1 MASTHKSLRSGTA
14 NKRPT
19 TSIADGQIALNTNAA
34 SPGLYFKDS
43 TGASII
49 KIGPVH
55 VGTTAPNVAPAGSS
69 GNSTGEAWL
78 DTSLTPNGWKVWTG
92 AAWTNAT
99 PVGSDTVQGL
109 LELATNAET
118 QAGSDTA
125 RAVTPA
131 GLQSKVSDSTSTT
144 SSTTIASSTAVK
156 SAYDLANAALP
167 KSGGTVTGNLEIGT
181 SGSLTFEGATA
192 DAFETTL
199 AVVDPTADRT
209 ITFPDTTG
217 TVVTTGDTGTVTS
230 AMIANSTIVDA
241 DISASAEIAVSKLA
255 DGAARQL
262 LQTDAAGT
270 GVEWT
275 TNVDVPGTLD
285 VTGTTTLDSTL
296 SIPLGSAASPTV
308 FFTGDS
314 NTGIYSP
321 GADQV
326 AISTN
331 STQRLLVDASGNVGI
346 KNSAPSTVVYSGG
359 ASLAV
364 GNGAVTST
372 IRIADNSEI
381 AYNGNLQINNF
392 AASATIFSTS
402 NIERLRITAGGL
414 VGVGTSVPG
423 YPLTVNGR
431 ISYSGAIGEGADTT
445 LSSVSTQVR
454 LADSSTWQ
462 SLSLYTAG
470 SSRLFIDSSGRC
482 GIGTSSPTTQ
492 LQVIA
497 SSSGDICQFG
507 TSAAS
512 GQAVKIG
519 VDTSAGTMYF
529 KSNSSN
535 YRYSFQNTAGT
546 ENLVILNSG
555 NVGIGT
561 TSPSNTL
568 EISKESNHG
577 ITLARPAG
585 GVNPGNFKLEVSS
598 FGAGTLTADN
608 NLSLTTGSS
617 QQLIVSRGATESFRV
632 DASSRLL
639 VGTSTG
645 HGTLQVHDGTFVLS
659 KPATGSERNW
669 RLLPS
674 DAAAGDLAIQQS
686 TTAGGT
692 TYATKLTI
700 DPSGRVGIGTTSPRS
715 LLSFG
720 TADTS
725 GTNGINLYDNGGNY
739 RTGIGATSSYLRLYT
754 PSDGSLQLGRLSTS
768 DGSTFLEAVR
778 IDNSGRLLVGTS
790 TARSNV
796 DASTGLLAPQVQI
809 EGTDAG
815 ASSLSIIRN
824 SASSPPRLYL
834 ARTKSGSV
842 GGNVAV
848 ISDDILGEFLFNGAD
863 GTNLIE
869 AASISC
875 GVDGTPGANDM
886 PGRLV
891 FSTTADGASSPTE
904 RMRIRS
910 DGRLLTFS
918 SSNSAIVGSTA
929 TAAGGA
935 AAVFELNHSAT
946 STTNGTNCFYVLT
959 NGDVRN
965 TNNSYGAISDIKLKE
980 NIVDASSQWDDLKA
994 LQVRNYNFK
1003 PETNQETHTQIGLVA
1018 QEVELVSPGLVSE
1031 SPDRD
1036 KDGNDLGTVTKS
1048 VNYSVLYMKAVKALQ
1063 EAMERIETLEAS
1075 NTGLLARVTALESA

>member
-326 AISTN
+326 AISTGG
-331 STQRLLVDASGNVGI
+331 SGRLFVDASGNIGI
-346 KNSAPSTVVYSGG
+346 GAASPSAK
-359 ASLAV
+359 L
-364 GNGAVTST
+364 
-372 IRIADNSEI
+372 EI
-381 AYNGNLQINNF
+381 AHGNELGIYTNGPYNFQAKFESSDSEAAIVIEDSNSTNDGNRIGVIGDNMAFTTAN
-392 AASATIFSTS
+392 S
-402 NIERLRITAGGL
+402 ERLRIT
-414 VGVGTSVPG
+414 
-423 YPLTVNGR
+423 
-431 ISYSGAIGEGADTT
+431 
-445 LSSVSTQVR
+445 
-454 LADSSTWQ
+454 
-462 SLSLYTAG
+462 
-470 SSRLFIDSSGRC
+470 
-482 GIGTSSPTTQ
+482 
-492 LQVIA
+492 
-497 SSSGDICQFG
+497 
-507 TSAAS
+507 
-512 GQAVKIG
+512 
-519 VDTSAGTMYF
+519 SAG
-529 KSNSSN
+529 
-535 YRYSFQNTAGT
+535 
-546 ENLVILNSG
+546 L
-555 NVGIGT
+555 
-561 TSPSNTL
+561 
-568 EISKESNHG
+568 
-577 ITLARPAG
+577 
-585 GVNPGNFKLEVSS
+585 
-598 FGAGTLTADN
+598 
-608 NLSLTTGSS
+608 
-617 QQLIVSRGATESFRV
+617 
-632 DASSRLL
+632 
-639 VGTSTG
+639 
-645 HGTLQVHDGTFVLS
+645 
-659 KPATGSERNW
+659 
-669 RLLPS
+669 
-674 DAAAGDLAIQQS
+674 
-686 TTAGGT
+686 
-692 TYATKLTI
+692 
-700 DPSGRVGIGTTSPRS
+700 
-715 LLSFG
+715 
-720 TADTS
+720 
-725 GTNGINLYDNGGNY
+725 
-739 RTGIGATSSYLRLYT
+739 
-754 PSDGSLQLGRLSTS
+754 
-768 DGSTFLEAVR
+768 
-778 IDNSGRLLVGTS
+778 
-790 TARSNV
+790 
-796 DASTGLLAPQVQI
+796 
-809 EGTDAG
+809 
-815 ASSLSIIRN
+815 
-824 SASSPPRLYL
+824 
-834 ARTKSGSV
+834 
-842 GGNVAV
+842 
-848 ISDDILGEFLFNGAD
+848 
-863 GTNLIE
+863 
-869 AASISC
+869 
-875 GVDGTPGANDM
+875 
-886 PGRLV
+886 
-891 FSTTADGASSPTE
+891 
-904 RMRIRS
+904 
-910 DGRLLTFS
+910 
-918 SSNSAIVGSTA
+918 
-929 TAAGGA
+929 
-935 AAVFELNHSAT
+935 
-946 STTNGTNCFYVLT
+946 
-959 NGDVRN
+959 
-965 TNNSYGAISDIKLKE
+965 
-980 NIVDASSQWDDLKA
+980 
-994 LQVRNYNFK
+994 
-1003 PETNQETHTQIGLVA
+1003 
-1018 QEVELVSPGLVSE
+1018 
-1031 SPDRD
+1031 
-1036 KDGNDLGTVTKS
+1036 
-1048 VNYSVLYMKAVKALQ
+1048 
-1063 EAMERIETLEAS
+1063 
-1075 NTGLLARVTALESA
+1075 

>member
-331 STQRLLVDASGNVGI
+331 STQRLVVDAS
-346 KNSAPSTVVYSGG
+346 
-359 ASLAV
+359 
-364 GNGAVTST
+364 
-372 IRIADNSEI
+372 
-381 AYNGNLQINNF
+381 
-392 AASATIFSTS
+392 
-402 NIERLRITAGGL
+402 
-414 VGVGTSVPG
+414 
-423 YPLTVNGR
+423 
-431 ISYSGAIGEGADTT
+431 
-445 LSSVSTQVR
+445 
-454 LADSSTWQ
+454 
-462 SLSLYTAG
+462 
-470 SSRLFIDSSGRC
+470 
-482 GIGTSSPTTQ
+482 
-492 LQVIA
+492 
-497 SSSGDICQFG
+497 
-507 TSAAS
+507 
-512 GQAVKIG
+512 
-519 VDTSAGTMYF
+519 
-529 KSNSSN
+529 
-535 YRYSFQNTAGT
+535 
-546 ENLVILNSG
+546 
-555 NVGIGT
+555 
-561 TSPSNTL
+561 
-568 EISKESNHG
+568 
-577 ITLARPAG
+577 
-585 GVNPGNFKLEVSS
+585 
-598 FGAGTLTADN
+598 
-608 NLSLTTGSS
+608 
-617 QQLIVSRGATESFRV
+617 
-632 DASSRLL
+632 
-639 VGTSTG
+639 
-645 HGTLQVHDGTFVLS
+645 
-659 KPATGSERNW
+659 
-669 RLLPS
+669 
-674 DAAAGDLAIQQS
+674 
-686 TTAGGT
+686 
-692 TYATKLTI
+692 
-700 DPSGRVGIGTTSPRS
+700 
-715 LLSFG
+715 
-720 TADTS
+720 
-725 GTNGINLYDNGGNY
+725 
-739 RTGIGATSSYLRLYT
+739 
-754 PSDGSLQLGRLSTS
+754 
-768 DGSTFLEAVR
+768 
-778 IDNSGRLLVGTS
+778 
-790 TARSNV
+790 
-796 DASTGLLAPQVQI
+796 
-809 EGTDAG
+809 
-815 ASSLSIIRN
+815 
-824 SASSPPRLYL
+824 
-834 ARTKSGSV
+834 
-842 GGNVAV
+842 
-848 ISDDILGEFLFNGAD
+848 
-863 GTNLIE
+863 
-869 AASISC
+869 
-875 GVDGTPGANDM
+875 
-886 PGRLV
+886 
-891 FSTTADGASSPTE
+891 
-904 RMRIRS
+904 
-910 DGRLLTFS
+910 
-918 SSNSAIVGSTA
+918 
-929 TAAGGA
+929 
-935 AAVFELNHSAT
+935 
-946 STTNGTNCFYVLT
+946 
-959 NGDVRN
+959 
-965 TNNSYGAISDIKLKE
+965 
-980 NIVDASSQWDDLKA
+980 
-994 LQVRNYNFK
+994 
-1003 PETNQETHTQIGLVA
+1003 
-1018 QEVELVSPGLVSE
+1018 
-1031 SPDRD
+1031 
-1036 KDGNDLGTVTKS
+1036 
-1048 VNYSVLYMKAVKALQ
+1048 
-1063 EAMERIETLEAS
+1063 
-1075 NTGLLARVTALESA
+1075 